1 MDGLG
6 DQSKAGRNRGIVGKG
21 IAWLA
26 SLCSRASGTVPRRDC
41 GADDARPRV
50 ERDLAVIIAKRAVR
64 VNNRAPAGAAK
75 YERVHHILAEGMK

>member
-26 SLCSRASGTVPRRDC
+26 RVCRGTGVVPRRVG

-50 ERDLAVIIAKRAVR
+50 ERDVAVIIAKRAVR